1 MQVRAPV
8 THESLRTVV
17 PACTAV
23 PDSEEVAEV
32 AQKKLGEEEGERSR
46 KCRGDKGSVPLKE
59 GSEADEQVSRHHMM
73 HLAQRLPEEDTC
85 TMASASLLSTSQSST
100 SSSLLPSSTPDSC
113 RALRKEEEF
122 VSSQDT
128 AVVIEVPPHGTS
140 FSSAKRPTCTGGFS
154 LSILTVKPAPDLL
167 APPTHSVSENNAE
180 LATSSAQPPTASPQ
194 LISAPAARTQAQVPA
209 EPCNKTNNPAHAHL
223 KGATNQHPISLPLP
237 GTAVAGKRGGD
248 GKPPPSP
255 NRRPSPRE
263 PLSPSTTPR
272 EPRSPSPTLREPPLP
287 QMHKLA
293 AAARG
298 TAIAS
303 PGNEAQNSVVVP
315 VARSSLQVLG
325 LWFRV

>member
-1 MQVRAPV
+1 
-8 THESLRTVV
+8 
-17 PACTAV
+17 
-23 PDSEEVAEV
+23 
-32 AQKKLGEEEGERSR
+32 
-46 KCRGDKGSVPLKE
+46 
-59 GSEADEQVSRHHMM
+59 
-73 HLAQRLPEEDTC
+73 
-85 TMASASLLSTSQSST
+85 MASASTLSTSLSST
-100 SSSLLPSSTPDSC
+100 SPSSLPSPTPDSC
-113 RALRKEEEF
+113 RARRKEEEF
-122 VSSQDT
+122 VSSHDT
-128 AVVIEVPPHGTS
+128 AVVIEVQPMLLVQQHGS
-140 FSSAKRPTCTGGFS
+140 PFSSAKWPTGSFS
-154 LSILTVKPAPDLL
+154 LNISTVTPAPELL
-167 APPTHSVSENNAE
+167 APPTPSVSQTNAE
-180 LATSSAQPPTASPQ
+180 PAASSAPPPATASPQ
-194 LISAPAARTQAQVPA
+194 LISAAAACTQKQAPVTA
-209 EPCNKTNNPAHAHL
+209 EACSKPSNPAHAHL

-287 QMHKLA
+287 QIHKLA